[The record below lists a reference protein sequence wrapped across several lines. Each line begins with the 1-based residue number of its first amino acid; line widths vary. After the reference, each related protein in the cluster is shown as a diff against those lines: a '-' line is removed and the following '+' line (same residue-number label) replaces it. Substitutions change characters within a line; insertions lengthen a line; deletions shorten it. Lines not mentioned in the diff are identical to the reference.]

1 MGLISP
7 YCSCIFLD
15 GDFVSIYSIVQH
27 TRNLNKYMSTI
38 KLCMEDNST
47 ICRSTHK
54 QILKWTVNF
63 CSELDIEYEHHI
75 QYASKLYQLR
85 GVMLS
90 LVFQCK
96 LHSCVNA

>member
-1 MGLISP
+1 
-7 YCSCIFLD
+7 
-15 GDFVSIYSIVQH
+15 
-27 TRNLNKYMSTI
+27 MSTI

-54 QILKWTVNF
+54 QILKWTVHF

-75 QYASKLYQLR
+75 QYARKLYQLR

-96 LHSCVNA
+96 LHCHKCVLTLSEYFPANI